1 MTKKKCPPITL
12 ESIRSGGY
20 LLTYLGDNNDV
31 FYKQKYFYYT
41 QKQARK
47 LFWDYLQGQGI
58 SDS

>member
-20 LLTYLGDNNDV
+20 LLTYLDNDV
-31 FYKQKYFYYT
+31 FYSQRYFFYT
-41 QKQARK
+41 KTEARK